1 MNCVDSYRFRHK
13 STGFGNLKPQPPGLV
28 AIDVPNPYFPGRMI
42 NIALP
47 EWVSQITTYGRVYA
61 STEERMRLAID
72 LARHN
77 VLETGGGPFGA
88 AVFEQDS
95 GRLVGVGVN
104 LVVPLNNSVLH
115 AEIVAFMDAESRVE
129 SYTLAAE
136 GMVPHEVV
144 TSCEPCAM
152 CLGASLW
159 AGVSRI
165 VYGATREDAAE
176 LRFDEGPVFP
186 QSYEYLAARGISIVP
201 EVLRAE
207 ARSIFKLYRDRQGP
221 IYNA

>member
-1 MNCVDSYRFRHK
+1 MIRVELPSWIGD
-13 STGFGNLKPQPPGLV
+13 V
-28 AIDVPNPYFPGRMI
+28 AH
-42 NIALP
+42 
-47 EWVSQITTYGRVYA
+47 YGRAYR
-61 STEERMRLAID
+61 SPEERMRLAID
-72 LARHN
+72 LARNN
-77 VLETGGGPFGA
+77 VVRTGGGPFGA
-88 AVFEQDS
+88 AVFEEAS

-115 AEIVAFMDAESRVE
+115 AEIVAFMDAEARAQ

-136 GMVPHEVV
+136 GMPAHEIV

-152 CLGASLW
+152 CLGATLW
-159 AGVSRI
+159 AGVTRI
-165 VYGATREDAAE
+165 VYGATRDDAAQ

-186 QSYEYLAARGISIVP
+186 QSYEYLEARGITIVP

-207 ARSIFKLYRDRQGP
+207 ACAVFKLYRDRQGP